1 MGYLEEFQTQINRRD
16 FPKFLQLWEEYCT
29 NDTVDVEEFSQLLEA
44 IKSSEI
50 IKLFGQI
57 VETAVPVW
65 KMISDQG
72 DSYKIMKQL
81 IDLQLTNSPNLYNIA
96 FELLKK
102 KYKNDPQFE
111 ERIRL
116 AGIRTPE
123 NFQGALAN
131 YDLLAH
137 MGKGKFVFHSG
148 GWGTGEITDL
158 SFLREQISIEFENVP
173 GLKHLSLNN
182 AFKVLIPLADE
193 HFLARRFGDADKLE
207 KEAKDQ
213 PLAIVKMLLQD
224 LGPKTSGEIKD
235 ILCDFVIP
243 EDDWAKWWQ
252 TTRAKL
258 KKDTLIESPKT
269 VREQFRLRK
278 NEVRHE
284 DRFLKAINEKKD
296 PIDVISTAYNFTRD
310 FPVVLKDEKI
320 KKMLVEKFLLLSEEN
335 LSDAEKFQ
343 VHIFLEDFLGYQFP
357 GNTLEVLIQ
366 KDYDFEAI
374 VEATEI
380 LALKKRMLVLIRSH
394 RKDWFKIF
402 SDMFFSSRQSGLRE
416 YLCKELNQEE
426 PELFT
431 KELQSL
437 LKAPLKNPDLFVWYF
452 QLLLGKD
459 QEKLPFG
466 SHEGLFKWFEGLLI
480 LLHGI
485 EFKPEFREL
494 TKKIYTLFSGKRYA
508 LVRKMLEGS
517 SLPFAKEFLLLTSK
531 CQIFTESEQ
540 KILRSLAAVVHPTL
554 SKEQAHQRHP
564 HSDSQIIWTTE
575 EGYQTMQERVRQLGT
590 TEIVAN
596 AREIEAARAHGDLRE
611 NSEYKFSLEKRSRL
625 QSELKNLS
633 EQLGRARIIT
643 RADVTTD
650 EVTVGSIVDLVDS
663 KGTQLHYTILGP
675 WDADPEKNILS
686 LQSKLVQAI
695 LGSKKDDVVNFRGED
710 YKIVSLKTI
719 FD

>member
-1 MGYLEEFQTQINRRD
+1 M
-16 FPKFLQLWEEYCT
+16 
-29 NDTVDVEEFSQLLEA
+29 
-44 IKSSEI
+44 
-50 IKLFGQI
+50 
-57 VETAVPVW
+57 
-65 KMISDQG
+65 
-72 DSYKIMKQL
+72 
-81 IDLQLTNSPNLYNIA
+81 
-96 FELLKK
+96 
-102 KYKNDPQFE
+102 
-111 ERIRL
+111 
-116 AGIRTPE
+116 
-123 NFQGALAN
+123 
-131 YDLLAH
+131 
-137 MGKGKFVFHSG
+137 
-148 GWGTGEITDL
+148 
-158 SFLREQISIEFENVP
+158 
-173 GLKHLSLNN
+173 
-182 AFKVLIPLADE
+182 
-193 HFLARRFGDADKLE
+193 
-207 KEAKDQ
+207 
-213 PLAIVKMLLQD
+213 
-224 LGPKTSGEIKD
+224 
-235 ILCDFVIP
+235 
-243 EDDWAKWWQ
+243 
-252 TTRAKL
+252 
-258 KKDTLIESPKT
+258 
-269 VREQFRLRK
+269 RK

-284 DRFLKAINEKKD
+284 DRFLKTIDGKTD

-320 KKMLVEKFLLLSEEN
+320 KKMLVEKFLLLLSEKN
-335 LSDAEKFQ
+335 LGEAEKFQ
-343 VHIFLEDFLGYQFP
+343 AHIFLEDYLGYHFP
-357 GNTLEVLIQ
+357 ENTLDALVQ
-366 KDYDFEAI
+366 KDYDFETI
-374 VEATEI
+374 VEAIDI
-380 LALKKRMLVLIRSH
+380 LALKKRLLVLIRTH
-394 RKDWFKIF
+394 RSDWAQIF

-431 KELQSL
+431 KQLQAL
-437 LKAPLKNPDLFVWYF
+437 LKAPQKNPDLFVWYF

-459 QEKLPFG
+459 HEKLPFG
-466 SHEGLFKWFEGLLI
+466 SKEELFKWFEGLLI

-554 SKEQAHQRHP
+554 VKDQAHQRHP

-575 EGYQTMQERVRQLGT
+575 EGYHKMQERVRQLGT

-650 EVTVGSIVDLVDS
+650 EVTVGSVVDLKDG
-663 KGTQLHYTILGP
+663 KGNPLHYTILGP

-686 LQSKLVQAI
+686 LQSKLVQAM
-695 LGSKKDDVVNFRGED
+695 LGCKKDDIFNFRNED
-710 YKIVSLKTI
+710 YQIVSLKTI